1 MPHTMENTKEKI
13 IEEATKL
20 FVRKSFKGTSIQD
33 ITDAVHVTK
42 GAFYWHFK
50 SKDALL
56 DTIIDEYERV
66 AVDQVIVELG
76 QGQGSFTEKYRQFHK
91 ITTEFAFKYRDFCVG
106 FMTLA
111 AELMGS
117 ETHHQRRILAIY
129 AKLLHFFES
138 LIEQGK
144 REGSVGKDVDSE
156 MTAHFVNAIQNGML
170 LEWYMFYKGMD
181 RAPTLA
187 RAYRQITVQGIVAD
201 EGPGGET

>member
-1 MPHTMENTKEKI
+1 MHHKAAENIKDRI
-13 IEEATKL
+13 AEEAIGL

-56 DTIIDEYERV
+56 DAIIDEYERV
-66 AVDQVIVELG
+66 VVDRVIVELRQSHG
-76 QGQGSFTEKYRQFHK
+76 NFIEKYRQFHK
-91 ITTEFAFKYRDFCVG
+91 ITTEFAYKHRDFCVG

-111 AELMGS
+111 AELTGS
-117 ETHHQRRILAIY
+117 GASHEQKIIAIY
-129 AKLLHFFES
+129 TKLLHFLKS

-144 REGSVGKDVDSE
+144 SEGTVGKDVDSE

-170 LEWYMFYKGMD
+170 LEWYMFHKTIDG
-181 RAPTLA
+181 ASLA
-187 RAYRQITVQGIVAD
+187 KAYRQITVQGIT
-201 EGPGGET
+201 GGV